1 MPKTK
6 TQELVFSILMV
17 VIMVYFMTVYNLA
30 IMKGLSYLIFLQAF
44 LGMWVEVIAAFL
56 AQKFIAGPISKKLAF
71 QIFKPGVDKP
81 VFITVAISCFTVS
94 IMAPIMTLFVTLL
107 HNGFVIDL
115 PLLWLPKLIQNF
127 LYALCIQLFYVGPL
141 VRLIFRTIFRKQLQI
156 STIPVQISK
165 A

>member
-17 VIMVYFMTVYNLA
+17 VVMVYFMTVYNLA
-30 IMKGLSYLIFLQAF
+30 VMTGLSYSIFLQAF

-81 VFITVAISCFTVS
+81 VFITVAISCFTVC

-141 VRLIFRTIFRKQLQI
+141 VRFIFRTIFRKQLQLSSI
-156 STIPVQISK
+156 PIPVSEG
-165 A
+165 